1 LNPSKV
7 LTWLLK
13 SNNLPVMSLN
23 KTDIVKSVRQ
33 QVRFKKPYKSKQQ
46 YLFPEMDCLF
56 LSKKRATGI
65 VNSLFET
72 IKDTLARGE
81 DVRITGFGKF
91 QMRFRWAR
99 KGRNPRTGED
109 IILRSRRTVT
119 FKASPKLR
127 EKIN

>member
-1 LNPSKV
+1 
-7 LTWLLK
+7 
-13 SNNLPVMSLN
+13 MSLN
-23 KTDIVKSVRQ
+23 KTDIIKSVRQ
-33 QVRFKKPYKSKQQ
+33 KVRFKKPYKSRQQ
-46 YLFPEMDCLF
+46 FLFPEMDCLF
-56 LSKKRATGI
+56 LSKKRATRI

-72 IKDTLARGE
+72 IKDALTRGE

-91 QMRFRWAR
+91 QIRFRWAR

-109 IILRSRRTVT
+109 IILRSRWTVT

>member
-1 LNPSKV
+1 
-7 LTWLLK
+7 
-13 SNNLPVMSLN
+13 MSVN
-23 KTDIVKSVRQ
+23 KTDIIESVRQ
-33 QVRFKKPYKSKQQ
+33 RVRFKKPYKSKQQ
-46 YLFPEMDCLF
+46 FLFPEMDCLF
-56 LSKKRATGI
+56 LSKKRAAGI